1 MTNKHLKLQKLSVVL
16 SVLSVAVAQKAP
28 ASSRTP
34 PPPPTHT
41 HFITSTVVLG
51 HPSLMIALAEDH
63 TETAVCVTWS
73 DHPPPPQNTQ

>member
-34 PPPPTHT
+34 PPPHT
-41 HFITSTVVLG
+41 FYNVHGCPGTSVPHDCAG
-51 HPSLMIALAEDH
+51 
-63 TETAVCVTWS
+63 
-73 DHPPPPQNTQ
+73 